1 MAETRTAIKITY
13 DSGNS
18 AQGLHAELDKLI
30 EKAGVLQSTLA
41 NLGIGGRGGN
51 VPNTD
56 ERSSLNSSLP
66 MARTAPGGN
75 TSNVVSGGTST
86 QGGGNQSDAA
96 QGVFDPTMRNRIRLV
111 NTGFYDLP
119 AGKGITPAVDLS
131 GFGGTLLDSPNGPYR
146 VPRNFDSFSLSP
158 DEWAAYQAKP
168 KKPGLSDKIGSLTK
182 GRGGYAAMIVSGL
195 VAHGITSRYADYWSS
210 MYSAAPVET
219 SGLYAGNY
227 FQMLQSQREAQA
239 IRQSAAMRASWA
251 GAQIGST
258 GLMGL
263 APMLALGVANPL
275 IGLGLAGASMG
286 GGIFLNM
293 WSSKG
298 QAAEQSR
305 IDTQTARTLAG
316 IQTAQARQS
325 SSIQFASAVA
335 NLAPFNMLN
344 QGADQIFKGRG
355 QAVGYGAVE
364 TLGFM
369 NSFAQA
375 GGNLNST
382 LAERIPDLLRYKNIR
397 PETLGALS
405 RGTLPGGGI
414 DPRFITTNPILRSTD
429 EFMFTTSMGYANAAG
444 IDASRINEWFQR
456 QAAFNARYAERG
468 LTVSPTA
475 QTDILKSYGNPKLK
489 GLSQAAFTENIQQ
502 FGMGVADELTESMM
516 PKRLAQALMLQR
528 AISNGGGPGE
538 WYKKLSHP
546 VMTAAIGSEVEKS
559 LPAMLRPFFAA
570 QVTGMV
576 PEMATFRGGGVKPT
590 STPSTPTGTP
600 SSGSGTGTGNKAV
613 DAAIE
618 ALQITAEAN
627 NQYLQKWQT
636 TIVMASKQL
645 DAIQEAIRNSAG
657 SIPVAP

>member
-251 GAQIGST
+251 PAQIGST

-263 APMLALGVANPL
+263 APLAMIGIANPL
-275 IGLGLAGASMG
+275 IGLGVAGAAMAGGMG
-286 GGIFLNM
+286 LNM

-298 QAAEQSR
+298 QAAEQADIDSQTSR
-305 IDTQTARTLAG
+305 IMAAY
-316 IQTAQARQS
+316 QTAQTRQTS
-325 SSIQFASAVA
+325 SV
-335 NLAPFNMLN
+335 
-344 QGADQIFKGRG
+344 
-355 QAVGYGAVE
+355 QAVNAIAGAIPFGLNDKARIQRITGIGQRLGYGASE
-364 TLGFM
+364 TWGLVNRFLQSGGSY
-369 NSFAQA
+369 NSPVAD
-375 GGNLNST
+375 
-382 LAERIPDLLRYKNIR
+382 RIPSLLRYSNIT
-397 PETLGALS
+397 PESIGALS
-405 RGTLPGGGI
+405 RGLLPGGGI
-414 DPRFITTNPILRSTD
+414 DSKYINTNPRITSTNESMLHMTQSTAIL
-429 EFMFTTSMGYANAAG
+429 AG
-444 IDASRINEWFQR
+444 IDASRMNEWFQR
-456 QAAFNARYAERG
+456 QAAFNEKYAERG
-468 LTVSPTA
+468 LYISPWA
-475 QTDILKSYGNPKLK
+475 QNNIINNYGNPKLS
-489 GLSQAAFTENIQQ
+489 GMTQQAFAENVQQ

-516 PKRLAQALMLQR
+516 PKRLTQALMLQR
-528 AISNGGGPGE
+528 AISKGGTPKQ
-538 WYKKLSHP
+538 WYKRLSDP
-546 VMTAAIGSEVEKS
+546 EQVAAMGFDVEGR
-559 LPAMLRPFFAA
+559 LPTMLKPFFAA
-570 QVTGMV
+570 QVTGLV
-576 PEMATFRGGGVKPT
+576 PESATFRGGGVKSPVKRP
-590 STPSTPTGTP
+590 SVPSTPKP
-600 SSGSGTGTGNKAV
+600 SDEAV
-613 DAAIE
+613 SDSMKILSETAA
-618 ALQITAEAN
+618 AN
-627 NQYLQKWQT
+627 NAYLQKWQD
-636 TIVMASKQL
+636 TIKIASEQL
-645 DAIQEAIRNSAG
+645 DQVMRAINNSQQQLNQ
-657 SIPVAP
+657 ITAP

>member
-1 MAETRTAIKITY
+1 MR
-13 DSGNS
+13 DRMG
-18 AQGLHAELDKLI
+18 GLLK
-30 EKAGVLQSTLA
+30 G
-41 NLGIGGRGGN
+41 
-51 VPNTD
+51 
-56 ERSSLNSSLP
+56 RSS
-66 MARTAPGGN
+66 
-75 TSNVVSGGTST
+75 
-86 QGGGNQSDAA
+86 
-96 QGVFDPTMRNRIRLV
+96 
-111 NTGFYDLP
+111 
-119 AGKGITPAVDLS
+119 
-131 GFGGTLLDSPNGPYR
+131 
-146 VPRNFDSFSLSP
+146 
-158 DEWAAYQAKP
+158 
-168 KKPGLSDKIGSLTK
+168 
-182 GRGGYAAMIVSGL
+182 YAMMISAGL
-195 VAHGITSRYADYWSS
+195 VAHGVTSRYADYWSS